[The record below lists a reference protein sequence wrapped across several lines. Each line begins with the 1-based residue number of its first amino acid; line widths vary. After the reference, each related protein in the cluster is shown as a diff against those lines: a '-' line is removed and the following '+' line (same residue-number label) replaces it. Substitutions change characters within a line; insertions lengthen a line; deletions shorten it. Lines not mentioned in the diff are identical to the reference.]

1 MTDQLVPVIVLAGGA
16 SRRMGTDK
24 RLVDIDGTPMLQRVI
39 DGLPEES
46 RILVVIEASRPLP
59 LDMLARD
66 RLELIPDRRLSKGPL
81 GGLEAG
87 LMATDEEVVLVL
99 AGDMPWV
106 PRAVLDLVVTR
117 LRSVDAAEI
126 ACLVVDGRP
135 QPFPMA
141 CRRAVTRVRTARLLD
156 RGERRMSTLLEDS
169 VTLFVGEPEW
179 RREDPDG
186 GSIRDIDTPTDLE
199 RTR

>member
-24 RLVDIDGTPMLQRVI
+24 RLLDIDGTPMLQRVI
-39 DGLPEES
+39 DGLPEVS

-59 LDMLARD
+59 ADLLASD
-66 RLELIPDRRLSKGPL
+66 RVELVPDRRLSKGPL

-87 LMATDEEVVLVL
+87 LMATDEDVVLVL

-106 PRAVLDLVVTR
+106 PSAVLDLLVAR
-117 LRSVDAAEI
+117 LGSVDAAEI

-141 CRRAVTRVRTARLLD
+141 CRRAITRIRTARLLD

-179 RREDPDG
+179 RRHDPDG
-186 GSIRDIDTPTDLE
+186 GSIRDIDTPADLA
-199 RTR
+199 RAR